1 MKKMAGVLL
10 LVVIALVALVLAR
23 NVIVKVAVE
32 NGVRAVTGFPMAIK
46 KLDLGLTQPYF
57 DIEELVVKNPAGFHK
72 TILVEI
78 PRIFVAYDLQSVLKG
93 KIHLTDLEFDLKQF
107 SVVKN
112 EKGRLNL
119 DSLKALKTQRSP
131 QASQKKAPVQTG
143 KAPAILIDNFRLK
156 IGMASYVDYS
166 SGQPA
171 TKDFNVGL
179 DENYKNITDPN
190 KLVALIVVK
199 VMMRTPLAMLSGF
212 NLGGLENSVS
222 GILGSATDMA
232 GKAFAM
238 GMEKVNS
245 TQVAA
250 EGVAV
255 LKSAAQGSGQLA
267 GQAEGT
273 LKETAGTLKDTAG
286 TVTNGVKGAALTL
299 KNRLKVPF

>member
-1 MKKMAGVLL
+1 MKKVMDLL
-10 LVVIALVALVLAR
+10 LVLVIAVAALVLAR
-23 NVIVKVAVE
+23 NVIVKAAVE
-32 NGVRAVTGFPMAIK
+32 NGVRAVTGMPMTIK

-57 DIEELVVKNPAGFHK
+57 DIEGLVVKNPAGFHG
-72 TILVEI
+72 TTLVEI
-78 PRIFVAYDLQSVLKG
+78 PKIFVAYDLQSILKG

-119 DSLKALKTQRSP
+119 DSLKALQGQRSP
-131 QASQKKAPVQTG
+131 QAAQKKAPTQTG
-143 KAPAILIDNFRLK
+143 KAPAIQIDNFRLK
-156 IGMASYVDYS
+156 VGTAAYVDYS
-166 SGQPA
+166 GGQPV

-190 KLVALIVVK
+190 KLVTLIVVK
-199 VMMRTPLAMLSGF
+199 VMMKTPLAMLSGF
-212 NLGGLENSVS
+212 NLGGLEGSVS

-232 GKAFAM
+232 GQAFAL
-238 GMEKVNS
+238 GMEKVNT

-255 LKSAAQGSGQLA
+255 LKGAAQGSGQLA

-273 LKETAGTLKDTAG
+273 LKETAS
-286 TVTNGVKGAALTL
+286 TVTGSVKGAASAL
-299 KNRLKVPF
+299 KNKLKIPFGNS